1 MEINIFD
8 QISVEEL
15 IRDVGEEV
23 TRLLQQVMEN
33 NKKILN
39 LQKQLI
45 ALQEEDVKKRRR
57 EQERE

>member
-1 MEINIFD
+1 MAINIFD

-23 TRLLQQVMEN
+23 IRLLQQVMEN

-45 ALQEEDVKKRRR
+45 ALQEEDVKKRRS

>member
-23 TRLLQQVMEN
+23 IRLLQQVMEN

>member
-1 MEINIFD
+1 MAINIFD

-23 TRLLQQVMEN
+23 IRLLQQVMEN

>member
-1 MEINIFD
+1 
-8 QISVEEL
+8 
-15 IRDVGEEV
+15 
-23 TRLLQQVMEN
+23 MEN